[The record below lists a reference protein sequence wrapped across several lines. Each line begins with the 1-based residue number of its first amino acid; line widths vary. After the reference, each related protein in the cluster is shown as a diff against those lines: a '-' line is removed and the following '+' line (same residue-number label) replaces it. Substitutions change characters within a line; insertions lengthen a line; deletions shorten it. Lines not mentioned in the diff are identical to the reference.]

1 MDDRAFASATEL
13 ANDIRD
19 RRIGCLEL
27 LDFYL
32 GRAERHNPA
41 LNAIVV
47 WQVDQARE
55 RARAADS
62 ALARGERWGPLHG
75 IPMTVKESFNVAGLP
90 TTFGNPLW
98 KDNIAAE
105 NAFLIDRLL
114 QAGAIVFGKTNV
126 PYMLADAQS
135 YNDIY
140 GTTNNPWDPTRSPGG
155 SSGGEA
161 ATLAAGLSALG
172 AGSDIAGSLRNPAHY
187 SGVYGHKPTW
197 GLISTRGHAPPG
209 VMTPTDI
216 SVVGPMAR
224 HAEDLDLAMRALAG
238 PDLLQRAAWHVELPP
253 PRRRRLDEFR
263 VAVWPSSPLCRI
275 DGSVSDVLDRAIDA
289 ITRAGATVDNAAR
302 PEIGD
307 EEEHHRLF
315 MLLLRAAT
323 ASRMRDEDF
332 TRQQEIAA
340 TLTDDDFSD
349 RAVVARGATLLHRA
363 WGNANEVRTR
373 LRYTWNEFFKRF
385 DVLLTPVA
393 ATAAFPHNR
402 NPNRD
407 ERTVSVNGK
416 AVPYAEQLFF
426 AGLASLSYLPA
437 TAAPIGLTSE
447 GLPVGLQIIGPEGE
461 DSTTI
466 EFARLLA
473 AEVGGFV
480 PPPGYS

>member
-1 MDDRAFASATEL
+1 MDDRAFSSASEL
-13 ANDIRD
+13 ARQIRD
-19 RRIGCLEL
+19 RHIGCVEL
-27 LDFYL
+27 LDHYVE
-32 GRAERHNPA
+32 RAQRHNQA

-47 WQVDQARE
+47 WQVEQARE
-55 RARAADS
+55 RARAADA

-75 IPMTVKESFNVAGLP
+75 VPMTVKESFNMAGLP

-98 KDNIAAE
+98 KDNVPSG

-114 QAGAIVFGKTNV
+114 QAGAVIYGKTNV

-140 GTTNNPWDPTRSPGG
+140 GATNNPWDAGRTPGG

-161 ATLAAGLSALG
+161 AALAAGLSALG

-187 SGVYGHKPTW
+187 CGVYGHKPSW

-224 HAEDLDLAMRALAG
+224 DADDLDLALRALAA
-238 PDLLQRAAWHVELPP
+238 PDVLQRMAWRIELPP
-253 PRRRRLDEFR
+253 SRHRRLGDFR

-275 DGSVSDVLDRAIDA
+275 DDSVAVLFQRAIDA
-289 ITRAGATVDNAAR
+289 IAGAGAKTDDAAR
-302 PEIGD
+302 PDIAET
-307 EEEHHRLF
+307 EHHRLF

-323 ASRMRDEDF
+323 SSRMRDEDF
-332 TRQQEIAA
+332 ARQQEIAA
-340 TLTDDDFSD
+340 TLADDDMSD
-349 RAVVARGATLLHRA
+349 RAAVARGATLLHRT
-363 WGNANEVRTR
+363 WGAANEARTK
-373 LRYTWNEFFKRF
+373 LRYAWHDFFKRY
-385 DVLLTPVA
+385 DVLVTPVA
-393 ATAAFPHNR
+393 ATAAFPHDR

-407 ERTVSVNGK
+407 ERTVLVNGER
-416 AVPYAEQLFF
+416 VPYAQQIFF

-437 TAAPIGLTSE
+437 TAAPIGLTGA
-447 GLPVGLQIIGPEGE
+447 GLPVALQIIGAEGE
-461 DSTTI
+461 DTTTI

-473 AEVGGFV
+473 KEIGGFT
-480 PPPGYS
+480 PPPHFAD

>member
-13 ANDIRD
+13 LTEIGE
-19 RRIGCLEL
+19 RRVGCVEL

-32 GRAERHNPA
+32 ARAERHNPA

-47 WQVDQARE
+47 WQAEQARE
-55 RARAADS
+55 RAQAADA
-62 ALARGERWGPLHG
+62 ALAQGERWGPLHG

-114 QAGAIVFGKTNV
+114 QAGAVVFGKTNV
-126 PYMLADAQS
+126 PFMLGDAQS
-135 YNDIY
+135 YNEIY

-209 VMTPTDI
+209 IMTPTDI

-224 HAEDLDLAMRALAG
+224 SAEDLDLALRALAA
-238 PDLLQRAAWHVELPP
+238 PDLLQRAAWRIALSPSRH
-253 PRRRRLDEFR
+253 RRLRDFR
-263 VAVWPSSPLCRI
+263 VAVWASSPLCRI
-275 DGSVSDVLDRAIDA
+275 DTSVSGVFDRAIDA
-289 ITRAGATVDNAAR
+289 IRRAGAVVDDAAR
-302 PEIGD
+302 LGIDD
-307 EEEHHRLF
+307 EAHHRLF

-332 TRQQEIAA
+332 VRQQEIAA
-340 TLTDDDFSD
+340 TLTEDDMSD
-349 RAVVARGATLLHRA
+349 RAAVARGATLTHRA
-363 WGNANEVRTR
+363 WGTANEARTK
-373 LRYTWNEFFKRF
+373 LRYIWHEFFERF

-393 ATAAFPHNR
+393 ATAAFPHNH

-407 ERTVSVNGK
+407 ERTVIVNGK

-426 AGLASLSYLPA
+426 AGLASLSY
-437 TAAPIGLTSE
+437 S
-447 GLPVGLQIIGPEGE
+447 PVCHIYRQ
-461 DSTTI
+461 
-466 EFARLLA
+466 RRRQLA
-473 AEVGGFV
+473 
-480 PPPGYS
+480 

>member
-1 MDDRAFASATEL
+1 
-13 ANDIRD
+13 
-19 RRIGCLEL
+19 
-27 LDFYL
+27 
-32 GRAERHNPA
+32 
-41 LNAIVV
+41 
-47 WQVDQARE
+47 
-55 RARAADS
+55 
-62 ALARGERWGPLHG
+62 
-75 IPMTVKESFNVAGLP
+75 MTVKESFNVAGLP

-98 KDNIAAE
+98 KDNIAVE

-161 ATLAAGLSALG
+161 ATLASGLSALG

-187 SGVYGHKPTW
+187 CGVYGHKPSW

-209 VMTPTDI
+209 IMTPADI

-224 HAEDLDLAMRALAG
+224 HAEDLDLALRALAG
-238 PDLLQRAAWHVELPP
+238 PDLLQQTTWRVKLPP
-253 PRRRRLDEFR
+253 PRCRRLGEFR
-263 VAVWPSSPLCRI
+263 VAVWVSSPLCRI
-275 DGSVSDVLDRAIDA
+275 DTSVSDLFDRAVDA
-289 ITRAGATVDNAAR
+289 IVRTGARVDHAAR
-302 PEIGD
+302 PGID
-307 EEEHHRLF
+307 DEEHHRLF

-332 TRQQEIAA
+332 SRQQEIAA
-340 TLTDDDFSD
+340 MLGDDDISD
-349 RAVVARGATLLHRA
+349 RAAVARGATLLHRA
-363 WGNANEVRTR
+363 WSSANEARTK
-373 LRYTWNEFFKRF
+373 LRYSWHEFFKRF

-393 ATAAFPHNR
+393 ATAAFPHDR
-402 NPNRD
+402 NPNRE
-407 ERTVSVNGK
+407 ERTVNVNGK
-416 AVPYAEQLFF
+416 SAAYAEQLFF

-437 TAAPIGLTSE
+437 TAAPIGSTGE

-461 DSTTI
+461 DPTTI

-473 AEVGGFV
+473 AEIGGFV
-480 PPPGYS
+480 PPPAFT

>member
-1 MDDRAFASATEL
+1 MDEHAFGSATQL
-13 ANDIRD
+13 AVEIHD
-19 RRIGCLEL
+19 RRMGCLEL

-32 GRAERHNPA
+32 ARAERHNPA
-41 LNAIVV
+41 LNAIIA
-47 WQVDQARE
+47 WQVDAARQ
-55 RARAADS
+55 RARAADA
-62 ALARGERWGPLHG
+62 ALAKGEVWGPLHG

-98 KDNIAAE
+98 KDNIAAG

-126 PYMLADAQS
+126 PHMLADAQS
-135 YNDIY
+135 HNDIY
-140 GTTNNPWDPTRSPGG
+140 GTTNNPWDQTRSPGG

-161 ATLAAGLSALG
+161 AALAAGLSALG

-187 SGVYGHKPTW
+187 CGVYAHKPTW

-209 VMTPTDI
+209 IMTPTDI

-224 HAEDLDLAMRALAG
+224 YAEDLDLALRALAG
-238 PDLLQRAAWHVELPP
+238 PDLLQRAAWRVELPP
-253 PRRRRLDEFR
+253 PRHRRLGAFR
-263 VAVWPSSPLCRI
+263 VAVWASSPLCRI
-275 DGSVSDVLDRAIDA
+275 DTSVSVLFDRAIDA
-289 ITRAGATVDNAAR
+289 IVRAGATVDGTAR
-302 PEIGD
+302 PGID
-307 EEEHHRLF
+307 DEEHHRLF

-332 TRQQEIAA
+332 SRQQEIAA
-340 TLTDDDFSD
+340 TLSDDDISD
-349 RAVVARGATLLHRA
+349 RAAVARGATLLHRA
-363 WGNANEVRTR
+363 WGKANETRTK
-373 LRYTWNEFFKRF
+373 LRYTWHEFFKCF

-407 ERTVSVNGK
+407 ERTVNVNGES
-416 AVPYAEQLFF
+416 APYAEQLFF

-437 TAAPIGLTSE
+437 TAAPIGLTGE

-461 DSTTI
+461 DPTTI

-473 AEVGGFV
+473 AEIGGFV
-480 PPPGYS
+480 PPPDYP

>member
-13 ANDIRD
+13 TNEIRD
-19 RRIGCLEL
+19 RRIGCVEL

-32 GRAERHNPA
+32 ARAGRHNPT

-47 WQVDQARE
+47 WQVEQARE
-55 RARAADS
+55 RARAADA

-75 IPMTVKESFNVAGLP
+75 VPMTVKESFNVAGLP

-98 KDNIAAE
+98 KDNIATD
-105 NAFLIDRLL
+105 NAFLVDRLL
-114 QAGAIVFGKTNV
+114 QAGAVVFGKTNV

-135 YNDIY
+135 YNEIY

-187 SGVYGHKPTW
+187 CGVYGHKPSW

-209 VMTPTDI
+209 IMTPTDI

-224 HAEDLDLAMRALAG
+224 HAQDLDLVLRALAG
-238 PDLLQRAAWHVELPP
+238 PDLLQRTAWRVEVPP
-253 PRRRRLDEFR
+253 PRRRRLGEFR
-263 VAVWPSSPLCRI
+263 VAVWASSPLCRI
-275 DGSVSDVLDRAIDA
+275 DTGVLNLFDRAINA
-289 ITRAGATVDNAAR
+289 IVRVGATVDDTAR
-302 PEIGD
+302 PGTED
-307 EEEHHRLF
+307 EDHHRLF

-332 TRQQEIAA
+332 ARQQEIVA
-340 TLTDDDFSD
+340 TLSDDDMSD
-349 RAVVARGATLLHRA
+349 RAGVARGATLLHRA
-363 WGNANEVRTR
+363 WGNANETRTK
-373 LRYTWNEFFKRF
+373 LRYAWHEFFKHF

-393 ATAAFPHNR
+393 ATAAFPHNH

-407 ERTVSVNGK
+407 ERTVMVNGR
-416 AVPYAEQLFF
+416 AVPYAKQLFF

-437 TAAPIGLTSE
+437 TAAPIGLTEE
-447 GLPVGLQIIGPEGE
+447 GLPAGLQIIGPEGE
-461 DSTTI
+461 DATTI

-473 AEVGGFV
+473 AEIGGSV
-480 PPPGYS
+480 PPPAYS

>member
-1 MDDRAFASATEL
+1 MDDRAFSSATEL
-13 ANDIRD
+13 SAEIGD
-19 RRIGCLEL
+19 RHVGCVEL
-27 LDFYL
+27 LEFYL
-32 GRAERHNPA
+32 ARAERHNPG
-41 LNAIVV
+41 LNAIIV
-47 WQVDQARE
+47 WQVEQALE
-55 RARAADS
+55 RARAAD
-62 ALARGERWGPLHG
+62 ATLARGERWGPLHG
-75 IPMTVKESFNVAGLP
+75 IPMTVKESFNVVGLP
-90 TTFGNPLW
+90 TTFGNPSW
-98 KDNIAAE
+98 KNNIASE
-105 NAFLIDRLL
+105 NAFLVERLL

-140 GTTNNPWDPTRSPGG
+140 GTTNNPWDRTRSPGG

-161 ATLAAGLSALG
+161 AALAAGLSALG

-209 VMTPTDI
+209 IVTPTDI

-224 HAEDLDLAMRALAG
+224 TAEDLELALRALAA
-238 PDLLQRAAWHVELPP
+238 PDLLQQAAWRIELPP
-253 PRRRRLDEFR
+253 PRHRRLRDFR
-263 VAVWPSSPLCRI
+263 VAMWASSPLCRI
-275 DGSVSDVLDRAIDA
+275 DTSASDIFARAIDA
-289 ITRAGATVDNAAR
+289 VLRAGAVVDDAAR
-302 PEIGD
+302 PGVDD
-307 EEEHHRLF
+307 EAHHRLF

-332 TRQQEIAA
+332 VRQQEIAT
-340 TLTDDDFSD
+340 TLTEDDISD
-349 RAVVARGATLLHRA
+349 RAAVARGATLLHRA
-363 WGNANEVRTR
+363 WGNANEVRTK
-373 LRYTWNEFFKRF
+373 LRYTWHEFFKRF

-393 ATAAFPHNR
+393 ATAAFPHNH

-407 ERTVSVNGK
+407 QRTVMVNGK
-416 AVPYAEQLFF
+416 PVPYAEQLFF

-437 TAAPIGLTSE
+437 TAAPIGLTRK

-473 AEVGGFV
+473 AEIGGFV
-480 PPPGYS
+480 PPPAYT

>member
-1 MDDRAFASATEL
+1 MNNRAFASATEL
-13 ANDIRD
+13 ANQILD
-19 RRIGCLEL
+19 RRIGCVEL
-27 LDFYL
+27 LDLYL
-32 GRAERHNPA
+32 ARADRHNPA

-47 WQVDQARE
+47 WQIDQARE
-55 RARAADS
+55 RARAADA

-98 KDNIAAE
+98 KDNIAE
-105 NAFLIDRLL
+105 GNAFLIDRLV
-114 QAGAIVFGKTNV
+114 QAGAILFGKTNV

-140 GTTNNPWDPTRSPGG
+140 GTTNNPWALTRSPGG

-187 SGVYGHKPTW
+187 CGIYGHKPSW

-209 VMTPTDI
+209 IMTPTDI

-224 HAEDLDLAMRALAG
+224 HANDLDLALRALAG
-238 PDLLQRAAWHVELPP
+238 PDLLQQTAWRVELPP
-253 PRRRRLDEFR
+253 PRRRRLGEFR
-263 VAVWPSSPLCRI
+263 VAVWASSPLCRI
-275 DGSVSDVLDRAIDA
+275 DTSVSALFDRAVNA
-289 ITRAGATVDNAAR
+289 IVRAGATVDDDAR
-302 PEIGD
+302 PEIAD
-307 EEEHHRLF
+307 EEHHRLF

-332 TRQQEIAA
+332 LRQQDIAG
-340 TLTDDDFSD
+340 TLTDDDTSD
-349 RAVVARGATLLHRA
+349 RAAVARGATLLHRA
-363 WGNANEVRTR
+363 WGSANEARTK
-373 LRYTWNEFFKRF
+373 LRYTWHKFFKRF

-407 ERTVSVNGK
+407 ERTVMVNGK
-416 AVPYAEQLFF
+416 PAPYAEQLFF
-426 AGLASLSYLPA
+426 AGFASLSYLPA
-437 TAAPIGLTSE
+437 TAAPIGLTAE

-461 DSTTI
+461 DPTTI

-473 AEVGGFV
+473 AEIGGFV
-480 PPPGYS
+480 PPPAFA

>member
-1 MDDRAFASATEL
+1 MGDRAFASATEL
-13 ANDIRD
+13 TSEIRE
-19 RRIGCLEL
+19 RRIGCVEL

-32 GRAERHNPA
+32 ARAERHNPT

-55 RARAADS
+55 RARAADA

-98 KDNIAAE
+98 KNNIAAD

-161 ATLAAGLSALG
+161 ASLAAGLSGLG
-172 AGSDIAGSLRNPAHY
+172 VGSDIAGSLRNPAHY

-209 VMTPTDI
+209 IMTPTDI

-224 HAEDLDLAMRALAG
+224 HAEDLDLALRTLAG
-238 PDLLQRAAWHVELPP
+238 PDLLQRASWRVELPP
-253 PRRRRLDEFR
+253 PRRRRLGEFR
-263 VAVWPSSPLCRI
+263 VAVWASSPLCPI
-275 DGSVSDVLDRAIDA
+275 DTSVSDLFDRAVDA
-289 ITRAGATVDNAAR
+289 IVRGGASVDDAAR
-302 PEIGD
+302 PGIGD
-307 EEEHHRLF
+307 EEHHGLF

-332 TRQQEIAA
+332 SREQEIAA
-340 TLTDDDFSD
+340 TLSEDDMSD
-349 RAVVARGATLLHRA
+349 RAAVARGATLLHRA
-363 WGNANEVRTR
+363 WGNANETRTK
-373 LRYTWNEFFKRF
+373 LRYTWHEFFKRF

-393 ATAAFPHNR
+393 ATAAFPHDR

-407 ERTVSVNGK
+407 ERTVAVNGK
-416 AVPYAEQLFF
+416 SVPYAEQLFF

-437 TAAPIGLTSE
+437 TAAPIGLTGA

-473 AEVGGFV
+473 AEIGGFV
-480 PPPGYS
+480 PPPAYS

>member
-13 ANDIRD
+13 SDAIRS
-19 RRIGCLEL
+19 RRIGCVEL
-27 LDFYL
+27 LEFYL
-32 GRAERHNPA
+32 ARAEQHNPG

-47 WQVDQARE
+47 WQVDLARE
-55 RARAADS
+55 RARAADA
-62 ALARGERWGPLHG
+62 ALASGELWGPLHG
-75 IPMTVKESFNVAGLP
+75 IPMTVKESFNLAGLP

-98 KDNIAAE
+98 KDNVAAG

-135 YNDIY
+135 FNDIY
-140 GTTNNPWDPTRSPGG
+140 GTTNNPWDRARSPGG

-187 SGVYGHKPTW
+187 CGVYGHKPTW

-209 VMTPTDI
+209 IMTPTDI

-224 HAEDLDLAMRALAG
+224 HAEDLDLALRALAG
-238 PDLLQRAAWHVELPP
+238 PDLLQQAAWRLELPSA
-253 PRRRRLDEFR
+253 RHRRLGEFR
-263 VAVWPSSPLCRI
+263 VAVWASSPLCRI
-275 DGSVSDVLDRAIDA
+275 DASVSDLFDRAVDA
-289 ITRAGATVDNAAR
+289 IGRAGATVDEAAR
-302 PEIGD
+302 PGID
-307 EEEHHRLF
+307 DEEHHRLF

-323 ASRMRDEDF
+323 ASRMREEDF
-332 TRQQEIAA
+332 SRQQEIAA
-340 TLTDDDFSD
+340 TLTDDDMSD
-349 RAVVARGATLLHRA
+349 RAAVARGATLLHRA
-363 WGNANEVRTR
+363 WGNANEARTR
-373 LRYTWNEFFKRF
+373 LRYAWHEFFRRF

-393 ATAAFPHNR
+393 ATAAFLHNR
-402 NPNRD
+402 NPSRD
-407 ERTVSVNGK
+407 ERTVSVNGTS
-416 AVPYAEQLFF
+416 VPYAEQLFF

-437 TAAPIGLTSE
+437 SAAPIGLTAE

-461 DSTTI
+461 DRTTI

-473 AEVGGFV
+473 AEIGGFV
-480 PPPGYS
+480 PPPAYT

>member
-1 MDDRAFASATEL
+1 MDDRAFASATDL
-13 ANDIRD
+13 SAAIRE

-27 LDFYL
+27 LDYYL
-32 GRAERHNPA
+32 ARSERHNPG

-47 WQVDQARE
+47 WQVEQARE
-55 RARAADS
+55 RARAADA
-62 ALARGERWGPLHG
+62 ALVRGELWGPLHG
-75 IPMTVKESFNVAGLP
+75 VPMTVKESFNVAGLP

-140 GTTNNPWDPTRSPGG
+140 GATNNPWDPTRSPGG

-161 ATLAAGLSALG
+161 AALAAGLSSLG

-187 SGVYGHKPTW
+187 CGVYGHKPSW

-209 VMTPTDI
+209 IMTPTDI

-224 HAEDLDLAMRALAG
+224 HAEDLDLALRALAG
-238 PDLLQRAAWHVELPP
+238 PDLLQQAAWRVELPP
-253 PRRRRLDEFR
+253 PRRRRLRDFR

-275 DGSVSDVLDRAIDA
+275 DKSVSDLCDRAVDA
-289 ITRAGATVDNAAR
+289 IVRTGAMVDNTAR
-302 PEIGD
+302 PEIDD
-307 EEEHHRLF
+307 ETHHRLF

-323 ASRMRDEDF
+323 ASRMRDEEF
-332 TRQQEIAA
+332 ARQQEIALA
-340 TLTDDDFSD
+340 LTEDDMSD
-349 RAVVARGATLLHRA
+349 RAAVARGATLLHRA
-363 WGNANEVRTR
+363 WGNANEVRTK
-373 LRYTWNEFFKRF
+373 LRYAWHEFFRRF

-393 ATAAFPHNR
+393 ATAAFAHNH

-407 ERTVSVNGK
+407 ERTVIVNGK
-416 AVPYAEQLFF
+416 PVPYAEQLFF

-437 TAAPIGLTSE
+437 TAAPIGLTDE

-461 DSTTI
+461 DPTTI

-473 AEVGGFV
+473 AEIGGFA
-480 PPPGYS
+480 PPPEYR

>member
-13 ANDIRD
+13 AAEIRD
-19 RRIGCLEL
+19 RRLSCVEL

-32 GRAERHNPA
+32 ARAQRHNPG

-47 WQVDQARE
+47 WQIEQARE
-55 RARAADS
+55 RARAADA

-98 KDNIAAE
+98 KDNVATG

-114 QAGAIVFGKTNV
+114 QAGAIIFGKTNV

-135 YNDIY
+135 HNEIY
-140 GTTNNPWDPTRSPGG
+140 GTTNNPWDLTRSPGG

-209 VMTPTDI
+209 ILTPTDI

-224 HAEDLDLAMRALAG
+224 HAEDLDLALRTLAR
-238 PDLLQRAAWHVELPP
+238 PDLLQQAAWRIELPP
-253 PRRRRLDEFR
+253 PRHRRLGEFR
-263 VAVWPSSPLCRI
+263 VAVWGSSPLCRI
-275 DGSVSDVLDRAIDA
+275 DTSVSDLFDRAIDA
-289 ITRAGATVDNAAR
+289 IARAGATVDNAAR
-302 PEIGD
+302 PRIND
-307 EEEHHRLF
+307 EEHHRLF
-315 MLLLRAAT
+315 MLLLRAGT

-332 TRQQEIAA
+332 ARQQEIAG
-340 TLTDDDFSD
+340 TLNDDDHSD
-349 RAVVARGATLLHRA
+349 RAAVARGATLLHRT
-363 WGNANEVRTR
+363 WGSANEARTR
-373 LRYTWNEFFKRF
+373 LRYAWREFFEGF

-416 AVPYAEQLFF
+416 LVPYAEQLFF

-437 TAAPIGLTSE
+437 TAAPIGLTKD

-461 DSTTI
+461 DPTTI

-473 AEVGGFV
+473 AEIGGFV
-480 PPPGYS
+480 PPPAYT